1 MAGIFSIF
9 SELENA
15 PPTPN
20 SRGKENS
27 RSKFFGSVEVL
38 TTKSIQ
44 PQIKPKGLSI
54 RSKSDLNV
62 STLNSVGA
70 NRLNSKDCHVAKEKQ
85 CLSSKSVSPLKL
97 LTPKKKIENYA
108 NKKLSPKIS
117 SPLTQ
122 NVPDEFVFKK
132 PATPQATKK
141 ATYPEPEKMS
151 YYYDPVKYISEITEN
166 EFQHDALLF
175 KSLHKSNDSIELNE
189 EDSGFLSDS
198 GFESFDYSV
207 TPSPPLLPSFSSI
220 ELPEISDCE
229 D

>member
-97 LTPKKKIENYA
+97 LTPK
-108 NKKLSPKIS
+108 
-117 SPLTQ
+117 